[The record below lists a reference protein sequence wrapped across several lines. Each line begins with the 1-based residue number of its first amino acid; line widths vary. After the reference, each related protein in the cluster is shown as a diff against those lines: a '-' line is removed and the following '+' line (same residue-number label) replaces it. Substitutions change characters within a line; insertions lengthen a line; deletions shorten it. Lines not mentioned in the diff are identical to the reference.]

1 MAFLNSFSEFFEML
15 FFGSNPETLKKRTL
29 RKLESELRALT
40 PSMLKNKNI
49 LPPFAEG
56 LFILNQ
62 SSKTLVKI
70 LDETLLNSTS
80 NIAAGYVDMLIS
92 TGFTSEDCLIV
103 KALQYENRKSAI
115 ESAENEKKEID
126 HQRNSLEKV
135 IKDMNSS
142 SQMSQIETVIT
153 RLFQLHDICSFDY
166 VKFLQAFALDFTGAE
181 GAGKPLF
188 KPAPLLEQE
197 QRLLDLYF
205 VIKNFTIT
213 ASLANAVIALEEHR
227 KARILSQEEH
237 AEITDNLK
245 RISAVLTKLL
255 TQDIVYKM
263 LCIIKGDPKF
273 EPGANKYEFHFV
285 EDYITRSKQMFEAN
299 TQRII
304 NELKDE
310 RLSADLNDLFAGK
323 EMQNVSGYNNDNNL
337 ILQKTST
344 QMFMWATPLQ
354 IVKTFFFYYF
364 SQGIQ
369 ALLNDIV
376 VEGFFS
382 NTNMQSSFGSEVFA
396 CGGIMARIA
405 EFEHSF
411 EEEQENNFASIMR
424 LASNSK
430 TNPDLAKRLITK
442 MSDLNMHVKTMLQ
455 TDMTNFKKLTRDV
468 NDLLN
473 DAKKGSPEL
482 VSNIKMVL
490 FSTRNKE
497 YTSMLENQFQSWQ
510 KFIELMKNYVIFT
523 DKE

>member
-15 FFGSNPETLKKRTL
+15 FFGSNPESLKKRTL
-29 RKLESELRALT
+29 RKFESELKSLT
-40 PSMLKNKNI
+40 PSMLKNRNI

-62 SSKTLVKI
+62 SCKPLMKI
-70 LDETLLNSTS
+70 LEETLMNTTS
-80 NIAAGYVDMLIS
+80 NVAAGYVDMLIS
-92 TGFTSEDCLIV
+92 TGFTSENCVIV

-115 ESAENEKKEID
+115 EKAENEKKEID

-135 IKDMNSS
+135 IKEMNSS
-142 SQMSQIETVIT
+142 AQMQQIEVVIT
-153 RLFQLHDICSFDY
+153 RLFQLHDICAFDF
-166 VKFLQAFALDFTGAE
+166 VKFIQAFAPDFNGAD

-188 KPAPLLEQE
+188 KPTPLFEQE

-205 VIKNFTIT
+205 VIKDFSVTG
-213 ASLANAVIALEEHR
+213 SLAKALQAIEEHR
-227 KARILSQEEH
+227 TASVLSQEKQ
-237 AEITDNLK
+237 AEIVDNLK
-245 RISAVLTKLL
+245 RISAVLTKLV
-255 TQDIVYKM
+255 TQDVIHKM
-263 LCIIKGDPKF
+263 LCIIKGDPNF
-273 EPGANKYEFHFV
+273 EPDANKYEFHFI
-285 EDYITRSKQMFEAN
+285 EEYIMRSKQMFEAN

-310 RLSADLNDLFAGK
+310 RLSAELNELFVGK
-323 EMQNVSGYNNDNNL
+323 EIQNVSGYNNENSL
-337 ILQKTST
+337 LLQKTST
-344 QMFMWATPLQ
+344 QMFMWVTPLQ
-354 IVKTFFFYYF
+354 IMKTFFCFYF

-369 ALLNDIV
+369 SLLNDIV

-382 NTNMQSSFGSEVFA
+382 NTNMQSSFGSEVFS
-396 CGGIMARIA
+396 CGGIMARIS

-411 EEEQENNFASIMR
+411 EENQENSFSSIMR

-430 TNPDLAKRLITK
+430 ANPDLAKRLISK
-442 MSDLNMHVKTMLQ
+442 MSEVNMHVKTMLQ
-455 TDMTNFKKLTRDV
+455 TDMSNFKKLTRDV

-473 DAKKGSPEL
+473 DSKKGSPEL

-497 YTSMLENQFQSWQ
+497 YTSMLENQFPYWQ
-510 KFIELMKNYVIFT
+510 KFIELMKNYVVFT

>member
-1 MAFLNSFSEFFEML
+1 MSFLNSFSEFFEML
-15 FFGSNPETLKKRTL
+15 FFGSNPESLKKRTL
-29 RKLESELRALT
+29 HKLESELKALT
-40 PSMLKNKNI
+40 PSMLKNRNI

-62 SSKTLVKI
+62 SCKPLIKI
-70 LDETLLNSTS
+70 LEESLLNPTS
-80 NIAAGYVDMLIS
+80 NVAAGYVDMLIS
-92 TGFTSEDCLIV
+92 TGFTSEDCLVV
-103 KALQYENRKSAI
+103 KSLQYEARKSVI
-115 ESAENEKKEID
+115 ENAENEKKEID

-135 IKDMNSS
+135 IKNMNSS
-142 SQMSQIETVIT
+142 NQMSQIEVVIT
-153 RLFQLHDICSFDY
+153 KLFHLHDICAFDY
-166 VKFLQAFALDFTGAE
+166 PKFIRAFAPDFTDADGV
-181 GAGKPLF
+181 GKPLF
-188 KPAPLLEQE
+188 KPAPLMEQE

-205 VIKNFTIT
+205 VIKDFSVT
-213 ASLANAVIALEEHR
+213 ASLAKALQAIEEHR
-227 KARILSQEEH
+227 TATALPQDKQ

-245 RISAVLTKLL
+245 RISAVLTKLV
-255 TQDIVYKM
+255 TQDTVYKM
-263 LCIIKGDPKF
+263 LCIIKGDPKY
-273 EPGANKYEFHFV
+273 EPGANKYEFHFL
-285 EDYITRSKQMFEAN
+285 ENYITRSRQMFDAD

-310 RLSADLNDLFAGK
+310 RLSAELNALFEGK
-323 EMQNVSGYNNDNNL
+323 EIQNVSGYNNENNL

-344 QMFMWATPLQ
+344 QMFMWVTPLQ
-354 IVKTFFFYYF
+354 IMKTFFCFYF

-369 ALLNDIV
+369 SLLNDIV

-382 NTNMQSSFGSEVFA
+382 NTNMQSSFGSEVFY

-411 EEEQENNFASIMR
+411 EENQENNFSSIMR

-430 TNPDLAKRLITK
+430 ANPDLAKRLISK
-442 MSDLNMHVKTMLQ
+442 MSEVNMHVKTMLQ
-455 TDMTNFKKLTRDV
+455 TDMSNFKKLTREV

-473 DAKKGSPEL
+473 DSKKGSPEL

-497 YTSMLENQFQSWQ
+497 YTSMLENQFPYWQ
-510 KFIELMKNYVIFT
+510 KFIELMKNYVVFT

>member
-29 RKLESELRALT
+29 RKLEGELKALS
-40 PSMLKNKNI
+40 PSMLKNKYI

-62 SSKTLVKI
+62 SCSSLVKI
-70 LDETLLNSTS
+70 LDETVLNLTS
-80 NIAAGYVDMLIS
+80 NVAAGYVDLLIS

-115 ESAENEKKEID
+115 EAAENEKKEID

-142 SQMSQIETVIT
+142 NQMSQIEVVIT
-153 RLFQLHDICSFDY
+153 RLFQLHDICMFDY
-166 VKFLQAFALDFTGAE
+166 VKFLQAFAPDFTGGA

-188 KPAPLLEQE
+188 RPTPLFEQE
-197 QRLLDLYF
+197 QKLLDLYF
-205 VIKNFTIT
+205 VIKDFTVT
-213 ASLANAVIALEEHR
+213 SSLANAIVALEEHR
-227 KARILSQEEH
+227 TATTLSHDAH

-245 RISAVLTKLL
+245 RISAVLTKLV
-255 TQDIVYKM
+255 TQDTIYKM

-273 EPGANKYEFHFV
+273 EPGANKYEFHFI

-310 RLSADLNDLFAGK
+310 RLSAELNDLFSGK
-323 EMQNVSGYNNDNNL
+323 EMQPVSGYNNDNSL
-337 ILQKTST
+337 MLQKTST
-344 QMFMWATPLQ
+344 QMFIWVTPLQ
-354 IVKTFFFYYF
+354 IMKTFFFFYF

-411 EEEQENNFASIMR
+411 EENQENNFSSIMR

-430 TNPDLAKRLITK
+430 TNPDLAKRLLSK
-442 MSDLNMHVKTMLQ
+442 VSEVNMHVKTMLQ
-455 TDMTNFKKLTRDV
+455 TDMSNFKKLTRDV

-473 DAKKGSPEL
+473 DSKKGSPEL

-490 FSTRNKE
+490 YSTRNKE
-497 YTSMLENQFQSWQ
+497 YTLMLENQFSYWQ